1 MRRIIHGVDRAVDAA
16 LFLAF
21 LLLFLIGAYSVY
33 DTLLVFGQAQDASV
47 LRYKPQTVSTQ
58 QEQDERPVLQGAVA
72 WLTVDDTGID
82 YPVMQGAD
90 NAEYLNKDP
99 YGGYSVAGSIFLD
112 AHNAPDFSD
121 PYSLIY
127 GHHMEHGLMFGT
139 LDSFLDKDY
148 FDSHREGTLVVI
160 NGVSYRLE
168 LFAAMETDASV
179 RSIFDPA
186 WQEDPL
192 PYIREHAAIWY
203 EPEGDCLIGLSTCKS
218 LETTERIVV
227 FGVLHEDEQ

>member
-58 QEQDERPVLQGAVA
+58 QEQDERPVL
-72 WLTVDDTGID
+72 
-82 YPVMQGAD
+82 QGAD

-203 EPEGDCLIGLSTCKS
+203 EPEGDCLIGMSTCKS